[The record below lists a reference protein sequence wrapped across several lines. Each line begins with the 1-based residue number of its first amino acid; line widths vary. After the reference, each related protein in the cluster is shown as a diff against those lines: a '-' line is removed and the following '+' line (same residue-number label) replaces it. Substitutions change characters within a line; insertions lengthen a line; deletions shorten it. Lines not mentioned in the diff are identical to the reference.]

1 MLTLWHCANARSL
14 RALWA
19 LEELGLNYELKM
31 LPFPPRAKR
40 KDYFE
45 QNVLGTVPLLVDGT
59 TRMTE
64 SAAIPHY
71 LAMKHAG
78 GRMTLPV
85 EHGEYGAYLN
95 WLHHGEATLT
105 FPQTIYLRYALFEPA
120 ERRQPSVAED
130 YKVWFLAR
138 LRLLDQTLGDG
149 RNYVVGGRFTMADI
163 SVGYAVFLAKQIG
176 LAANLPPRVSRWA
189 QDLMSRPAFQSALAR
204 QSEAAEVAG
213 ISRAAIP
220 Q

>member
-1 MLTLWHCANARSL
+1 MLTLWHCLNARSL

-19 LEELGLNYELKM
+19 LEELGLSYELKM
-31 LPFPPRAKR
+31 LPFPPRATR

-59 TRMTE
+59 TKMTE

-71 LAMKHAG
+71 LAMKYAG
-78 GRMTLPV
+78 GRMTLPA
-85 EHGEYGAYLN
+85 EHEEYGAYLN

-105 FPQTIYLRYALFEPA
+105 FPQTIYLRYALLEPA

-130 YKVWFLAR
+130 YKIWFLAR
-138 LRLLDQTLGDG
+138 LRLLDQTLADG
-149 RNYVVGGRFTMADI
+149 RTYLVGGCFTMADI
-163 SVGYAVFLAKQIG
+163 SVAYAIVLAAQIG
-176 LAANLPPRVSRWA
+176 LAADLSDRLRRWA
-189 QDLMSRPAFQSALAR
+189 QDLTSRPAFQSALTR
-204 QSEAAEVAG
+204 QSEAAETAG
-213 ISRAAIP
+213 IP

>member
-1 MLTLWHCANARSL
+1 MLTLWHCADARSL

-19 LEELGLNYELKM
+19 LEELGLSYELKI
-31 LPFPPRAKR
+31 LPFPPRATR

-45 QNVLGTVPLLVDGT
+45 QNVLGTVPLLVDGA

-85 EHGEYGAYLN
+85 EHAEYGAYLN

-105 FPQTIYLRYALFEPA
+105 FPQTIYLRYTLFETA

-138 LRLLDQTLGDG
+138 LRLLDQALTDR
-149 RNYVVGGRFTMADI
+149 RNYLVGGCFTMADI
-163 SVGYAVFLAKQIG
+163 SVGYAIFLATQIG
-176 LAANLPPRVSRWA
+176 LAANLPDRISRWA
-189 QDLMSRPAFQSALAR
+189 RDLMSRPAFQSALTR
-204 QSEAAEVAG
+204 QSDAAKAAG
-213 ISRAAIP
+213 ISNRTLR

>member
-1 MLTLWHCANARSL
+1 MLTLWHCADARSF
-14 RALWA
+14 RVLWA
-19 LEELGLNYELKM
+19 LEELELRYELKM
-31 LPFPPRAKR
+31 LPFPPRATR

-59 TRMTE
+59 TKMTE

-71 LAMKHAG
+71 LAMKHAD

-85 EHGEYGAYLN
+85 DHDEYGAYLN

-105 FPQTIYLRYALFEPA
+105 FPQTIYLRYAILETV
-120 ERRQPSVAED
+120 ERRQLSVAED

-138 LRLLDQTLGDG
+138 LRLLDQALGDG
-149 RNYVVGGRFTMADI
+149 RNYLVGRRFTMADI
-163 SVGYAVFLAKQIG
+163 SVGYAVFLATQIG
-176 LAANLPPRVSRWA
+176 LNSNLSNRSREWA
-189 QDLMSRPAFQSALAR
+189 QQLMSRSAFQAAR
-204 QSEAAEVAG
+204 RQQSEAAVTAG
-213 ISRAAIP
+213 IEKPTIP

>member
-1 MLTLWHCANARSL
+1 MLTLWHCADARSL

-19 LEELGLNYELKM
+19 LEELGLSYGLKI
-31 LPFPPRAKR
+31 LPFPPRATR

-45 QNVLGTVPLLVDGT
+45 QNVLGTVPLLVDGA

-85 EHGEYGAYLN
+85 EHAEYGAYLN

-105 FPQTIYLRYALFEPA
+105 FPQTIYLRYALFESA

-138 LRLLDQTLGDG
+138 LRLLDQALTDG
-149 RNYVVGGRFTMADI
+149 RNYLVGGCFTMADV
-163 SVGYAVFLAKQIG
+163 SVGYAAFLAMHIG
-176 LAANLPPRVSRWA
+176 LASNLPDRVSRWA
-189 QDLMSRPAFQSALAR
+189 DNLLSRPAFQSARTR
-204 QSEAAEVAG
+204 QSAAAEDAG
-213 ISRAAIP
+213 ISKRTFR